1 MLNELKRKGKESRSL
16 SLPSLYYSLFAK
28 DFDPHDA
35 LGDCKALSE
44 VLLAAIPGENFV
56 KYGNLLTV
64 EEVKNDISKRSV
76 IRRTVISFQDL
87 PDSKGIKEKLAKAGT
102 GLSSIRGHV
111 GAQKARV
118 NGVYG
123 VNDEIVITS
132 KLVKSIWFFCSVSN
146 FALSKVNFIELV
158 SKT

>member
-1 MLNELKRKGKESRSL
+1 MHECPCVGV
-16 SLPSLYYSLFAK
+16 Y
-28 DFDPHDA
+28 
-35 LGDCKALSE
+35 
-44 VLLAAIPGENFV
+44 
-56 KYGNLLTV
+56 
-64 EEVKNDISKRSV
+64 ISNYD
-76 IRRTVISFQDL
+76 TVIIIYISIRCQ
-87 PDSKGIKEKLAKAGT
+87 IAKLFIITQKNNNT
-102 GLSSIRGHV
+102 QHSSSIRGHV
-111 GAQKARV
+111 GAQIARV

>member
-1 MLNELKRKGKESRSL
+1 MTSSFTASNIPASN
-16 SLPSLYYSLFAK
+16 LPAS
-28 DFDPHDA
+28 DFPASYFPID
-35 LGDCKALSE
+35 
-44 VLLAAIPGENFV
+44 
-56 KYGNLLTV
+56 
-64 EEVKNDISKRSV
+64 
-76 IRRTVISFQDL
+76 
-87 PDSKGIKEKLAKAGT
+87 
-102 GLSSIRGHV
+102 LSSIRGHV

>member
-1 MLNELKRKGKESRSL
+1 M
-16 SLPSLYYSLFAK
+16 
-28 DFDPHDA
+28 
-35 LGDCKALSE
+35 
-44 VLLAAIPGENFV
+44 
-56 KYGNLLTV
+56 
-64 EEVKNDISKRSV
+64 
-76 IRRTVISFQDL
+76 
-87 PDSKGIKEKLAKAGT
+87 
-102 GLSSIRGHV
+102 

>member
-1 MLNELKRKGKESRSL
+1 MKLPTIPPGLAGK
-16 SLPSLYYSLFAK
+16 
-28 DFDPHDA
+28 
-35 LGDCKALSE
+35 
-44 VLLAAIPGENFV
+44 I
-56 KYGNLLTV
+56 
-64 EEVKNDISKRSV
+64 VKNHPLLEP
-76 IRRTVISFQDL
+76 IRLQDL
-87 PDSKGIKEKLAKAGT
+87 KDSA
-102 GLSSIRGHV
+102 SSIRGHV
-111 GAQKARV
+111 GAQKAMV

>member
-1 MLNELKRKGKESRSL
+1 MLFFNFFVRSFLGEKARVLHVLLFLKRS
-16 SLPSLYYSLFAK
+16 
-28 DFDPHDA
+28 
-35 LGDCKALSE
+35 
-44 VLLAAIPGENFV
+44 LLA
-56 KYGNLLTV
+56 
-64 EEVKNDISKRSV
+64 
-76 IRRTVISFQDL
+76 
-87 PDSKGIKEKLAKAGT
+87 
-102 GLSSIRGHV
+102 SSIRGHV

>member
-1 MLNELKRKGKESRSL
+1 M
-16 SLPSLYYSLFAK
+16 
-28 DFDPHDA
+28 
-35 LGDCKALSE
+35 
-44 VLLAAIPGENFV
+44 
-56 KYGNLLTV
+56 
-64 EEVKNDISKRSV
+64 
-76 IRRTVISFQDL
+76 
-87 PDSKGIKEKLAKAGT
+87 
-102 GLSSIRGHV
+102 

-123 VNDEIVITS
+123 VNDEIVITN

>member
-1 MLNELKRKGKESRSL
+1 M
-16 SLPSLYYSLFAK
+16 
-28 DFDPHDA
+28 
-35 LGDCKALSE
+35 
-44 VLLAAIPGENFV
+44 
-56 KYGNLLTV
+56 
-64 EEVKNDISKRSV
+64 
-76 IRRTVISFQDL
+76 
-87 PDSKGIKEKLAKAGT
+87 
-102 GLSSIRGHV
+102 SSIRGHV

-132 KLVKSIWFFCSVSN
+132 KLVKSICFFCSVSN